1 MSLELIGM
9 IATLDQSETRAAK
22 GGPLIDREYVR
33 RFARAHED
41 GGFDKVLVGYSSGS
55 PDGLQVAAYASAH
68 TERLKYLVA
77 HRPGVVF
84 PTVAARTFATLDQFN
99 EGRTALHTITGGFEV
114 EQRRDGDYLDKEQ
127 RYARTR
133 EYLQILKKAWTE
145 EEPFD
150 YDGEFYKLEGYAAEM
165 VPFQKPRIPISFGG
179 SSDTAYAVGAAEADT
194 YAIFGQP
201 LDGVAEEIARI
212 KAEAEAAGRTEPPR
226 IHVSFRPILG
236 PTDELAWERAHRILA
251 TTTERIKGNAAFRGW
266 SVLKD
271 AAPTGGSQRQLKAA
285 ERGELHGKA
294 LWTPLAMAT
303 GAPGNSTAL
312 VGSPETVAEALLE
325 YVDIGVSTILIRGY
339 DPLDDAIDYGRDLLP
354 ILRQEMAHRE
364 RSVGAAGVATVAA
377 S

>member
-9 IATLDQSETRAAK
+9 ISTLDQSETRASA
-22 GGPLIDREYVR
+22 GGPLVDREHVR

-41 GGFDKVLVGYSSGS
+41 GGFDKVLIGYSSGS

-114 EQRRDGDYLDKEQ
+114 EQRRDGEYLDKEQ
-127 RYARTR
+127 RYARAR
-133 EYLQILKKAWTE
+133 EYLQILKLAWTA

-150 YDGEFYKLEGYAAEM
+150 YDGEFYKLEGYSAEM
-165 VPFQKPRIPISFGG
+165 KPFQKPRIPISFGG
-179 SSDTAYAVGAAEADT
+179 SSETAYAVGAAEADT

-201 LDGVAEEIARI
+201 LDGIAEEIARI

-236 PTDELAWERAHRILA
+236 ATDELAWERAHGILD
-251 TTTERIKGNAAFRGW
+251 TTTARIKEGQNFRGW
-266 SVLKD
+266 RALKD
-271 AAPTGGSQRQLKAA
+271 APPTGGSQRHLKAA

-312 VGSPETVAEALLE
+312 VGSPETGAEALLE
-325 YVDIGVSTILIRGY
+325 GVRRGGSKRLMRGCA
-339 DPLDDAIDYGRDLLP
+339 P
-354 ILRQEMAHRE
+354 
-364 RSVGAAGVATVAA
+364 
-377 S
+377 